1 MRVDKGLDGRG
12 IYRAIYTSLWDDIDF
27 RKLSPAEKLV
37 FLNLRTSPLTN
48 MPVIYPYYVEAI
60 ERQTG
65 LDRDEI
71 LRALDT
77 LSDSHWIAI
86 QEGIVWVMRGL
97 KFDPNIVLSN
107 EKHLVAI
114 KNIILALPKLQIVR
128 DFIDFY
134 KINIPYPIPSRIAYD
149 IPHAIQDPDPDPE
162 EEKEKEEESE
172 GKPKVKPFSLYKGK
186 EKSKSKTKW
195 IDPLAMTTEE
205 KEQRVSFC
213 ENEKERQLREARR
226 RGLI

>member
-1 MRVDKGLDGRG
+1 MKIDKGLDGRG
-12 IYRAIYTSLWDDIDF
+12 IYRAIYTSLWDDLDF

-48 MPVIYPYYVEAI
+48 MPVIYQYYVEAI
-60 ERQTG
+60 ERHTG
-65 LDRDEI
+65 LDRDHI
-71 LRALDT
+71 LKALDT

-86 QEGIVWVMRGL
+86 EEGIVWVIKGL
-97 KFDPNIVLSN
+97 KFDPNIVLTN

-114 KNIILALPKLQIVR
+114 KNIILGLPKLQIVR

-134 KINIPYPIPSRIAYD
+134 KIKIPYPIPSRIAYN

-172 GKPKVKPFSLYKGK
+172 EKPKVKPLSLSKGK
-186 EKSKSKTKW
+186 RKPKTNW
-195 IDPLAMTTEE
+195 IDPLAMTPEE
-205 KEQRVSFC
+205 KAQRVSFC
-213 ENEKERQLREARR
+213 ESEKERQLREAKE